1 MKLDEH
7 KAILTELMSDT
18 IDSTRKTQLLMQLGD
33 DYGMTQATLN
43 DKVAELEKTTADRD
57 YYTDLSKRLWLENS
71 ATLTNAEKTD
81 NTTLKT
87 NTNVEHEAKTTIQD
101 LMAKF

>member
-18 IDSTRKTQLLMQLGD
+18 IDSKRKTDLLMQLGD
-33 DYGMTQATLN
+33 DYGMTQATLTE
-43 DKVAELEKTTADRD
+43 KSTELEKTMADRD

-71 ATLTNAEKTD
+71 ATLTKAEKED
-81 NTTLKT
+81 TTLNT
-87 NTNVEHEAKTTIQD
+87 NNNVEHEPKFTLDD
-101 LMAKF
+101 LRKKF

>member
-18 IDSTRKTQLLMQLGD
+18 IDSKRKTDLLMQLGD
-33 DYGMTQATLN
+33 DYGMTQASLN
-43 DKVAELEKTTADRD
+43 EKVAELEKTTADRD

-71 ATLTNAEKTD
+71 ATLTKAEKED
-81 NTTLKT
+81 TTLNT
-87 NTNVEHEAKTTIQD
+87 NNNVEHEPKFTLDD
-101 LMAKF
+101 LRKKF